1 MRHEQRPILKV
12 HDGGCDADGNI
23 SGESV
28 LNEIFDLLRH
38 RLPLLA
44 ATDPARPHL
53 AALAPA
59 LGDALGRPRAVAV
72 PTERLLG

>member
-1 MRHEQRPILKV
+1 VSHQPPILTV
-12 HDGGCDADGNI
+12 HDGQSD
-23 SGESV
+23 SGITGEFV
-28 LNEIFDLLRH
+28 LNEIFDLIRR
-38 RLPLLA
+38 RLPMLP

-72 PTERLLG
+72 PAEQLHG